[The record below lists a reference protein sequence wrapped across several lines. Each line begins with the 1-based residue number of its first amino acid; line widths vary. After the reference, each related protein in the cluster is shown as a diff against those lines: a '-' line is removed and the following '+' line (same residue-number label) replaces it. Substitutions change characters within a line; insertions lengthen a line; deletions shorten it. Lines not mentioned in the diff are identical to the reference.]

1 MALYI
6 DLEILCLA
14 ISFQEIGKFGQVF
27 VYSFFVLMTAC
38 LPMFVSNNSLEYPRA
53 IACFLKRPEPGSLS
67 RLGRAMKHGHQQ
79 TPRVKVI
86 NTKHFLFW
94 KASCFLCILYLEH
107 CDVWW
112 PHLWSYWISSCWQ
125 VFRRYYD
132 SPWFT
137 MIHDD
142 SPFIKVP
149 KQTRSLTARVDKVLP
164 GSSGGERTDLNSNQ
178 ILRGSRS
185 NNDGK
190 KTTWKLRWQCILMY
204 FTGWMS
210 FLKGRFLVFN
220 LDELGAYQGTGGQI

>member
-1 MALYI
+1 
-6 DLEILCLA
+6 
-14 ISFQEIGKFGQVF
+14 
-27 VYSFFVLMTAC
+27 MTAC
-38 LPMFVSNNSLEYPRA
+38 FPMFVSNNSLEYPRA

-67 RLGRAMKHGHQQ
+67 PLGRAMKHGHQQ

-94 KASCFLCILYLEH
+94 KLFSLYTLPETSWCLVTAPVILLDFLVLASFQEIL
-107 CDVWW
+107 
-112 PHLWSYWISSCWQ
+112 
-125 VFRRYYD
+125 
-132 SPWFT
+132 WFT

-142 SPFIKVP
+142 SPFIKIP

-220 LDELGAYQGTGGQI
+220 LDEFGAYQGTGGQI